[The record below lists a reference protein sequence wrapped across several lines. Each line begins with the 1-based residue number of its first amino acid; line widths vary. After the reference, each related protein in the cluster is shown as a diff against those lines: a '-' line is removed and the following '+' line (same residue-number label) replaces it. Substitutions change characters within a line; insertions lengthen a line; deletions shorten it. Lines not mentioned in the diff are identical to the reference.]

1 MKTEIEKKLGCS
13 IEQFMERKQREW
25 KWAAD
30 NDMEIDGPSGL
41 GFFAKQNRAYNLTV
55 SPRRLRLEPPISM
68 R

>member
-41 GFFAKQNRAYNLTV
+41 EVLTEDEILFMAGYV
-55 SPRRLRLEPPISM
+55 EHMFGEESRQIA
-68 R
+68 

>member
-41 GFFAKQNRAYNLTV
+41 EVLTEDEILFMAGYV
-55 SPRRLRLEPPISM
+55 EHMFGEESRQSA
-68 R
+68 

>member
-41 GFFAKQNRAYNLTV
+41 EVLTEDEILFIAGYV
-55 SPRRLRLEPPISM
+55 EHMFGEESRQSA
-68 R
+68 